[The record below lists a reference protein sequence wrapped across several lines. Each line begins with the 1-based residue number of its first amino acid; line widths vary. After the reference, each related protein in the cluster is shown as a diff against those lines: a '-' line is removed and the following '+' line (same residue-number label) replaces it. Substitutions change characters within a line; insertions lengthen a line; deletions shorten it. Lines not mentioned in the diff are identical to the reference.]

1 MSETRGFSTYWP
13 STKPTRAAPIGP
25 RNGAPER
32 VSAAEAAIM
41 PRMSGSFSRSWLRT
55 VTMTWVSCLKPSTNS
70 GRIGRSIRREVST
83 SFSVG
88 LASRLKKPPGILP
101 AA

>member
-1 MSETRGFSTYWP
+1 M
-13 STKPTRAAPIGP
+13 KPTRAQPIGP
-25 RNGAPER
+25 RKGAPEM

-41 PRMSGSFSRSWLRT
+41 AMTSGSFSRSWLST
-55 VTMTWVSCLKPSTNS
+55 VQMTWVSCLKPGTNS
-70 GRIGRSIRREVST
+70 GRIGRSMRREVSV

-88 LASRLKKPPGILP
+88 RASRLKKPPGILP